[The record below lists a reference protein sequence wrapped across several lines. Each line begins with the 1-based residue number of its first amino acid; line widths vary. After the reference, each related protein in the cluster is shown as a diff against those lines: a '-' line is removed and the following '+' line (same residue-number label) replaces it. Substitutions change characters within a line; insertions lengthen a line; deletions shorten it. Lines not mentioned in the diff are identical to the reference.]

1 MKAGKIAVVVAVIA
15 VPAFVGYRFA
25 SSKKKVELTDTR
37 PSVITVHPENRD
49 ITVYTEQIGTIEP
62 ARSTFVFPKM
72 AGEVLSV
79 NFNAGDTVKSGDV
92 LATVNSDALTSLKIQ
107 VDAAKV
113 SMDDAATAL
122 SRTQA
127 LADTGA
133 VAEQA
138 LEQANSAATS
148 ARLNYEAAKSQYD
161 LQASYTSIK
170 APVSGIIETKSVEV
184 HDMVA
189 GSAPIAVISSNDG
202 KEVKFAATS
211 EVQRVLKPGDEIK
224 VSYDKTDYQGN
235 ITEISNVVSTATGL
249 YEAKASLNDAA
260 ALQTGTKVKLT
271 LLKDRE
277 TDALTIPISAVLYS
291 GNDAFVYVYED
302 GKAVKKDITAG
313 IYDSEYIVVKEG
325 LSSSDN
331 VISTWSNEMYDGAE
345 VVISDD
351 SSTDAQTSQS
361 DSAKESETTGTETE
375 SAETGDAA
383 GNN

>member
-1 MKAGKIAVVVAVIA
+1 MKVGRIVAIVLGIAVVGY
-15 VPAFVGYRFA
+15 VGYRFA
-25 SSKKKVELTDTR
+25 TPKKEVVTDTR
-37 PSVITVHPENRD
+37 PSVRTLNPSNRD
-49 ITVYTEQIGTIEP
+49 IAVYTEQIGTIEP
-62 ARSTFVFPKM
+62 ARSTSVFPKM

-148 ARLNYEAAKSQYD
+148 ARLKYEAAKSQYD
-161 LQASYTSIK
+161 LQVSYTSIK

-249 YEAKASLNDAA
+249 YEAKASLDDAA

-302 GKAVKKDITAG
+302 GKAIKKDITTG

-351 SSTDAQTSQS
+351 SSTDMQTSQS

-375 SAETGDAA
+375 SVETGDSA

>member
-1 MKAGKIAVVVAVIA
+1 MKVGRIVAIVLGIAVVGY
-15 VPAFVGYRFA
+15 VGYRFA
-25 SSKKKVELTDTR
+25 TPKKEVVTDTR
-37 PSVITVHPENRD
+37 PSVRTLNPSNRD
-49 ITVYTEQIGTIEP
+49 IAVYTEQIGTIEP
-62 ARSTFVFPKM
+62 ARSTSVFPKM

-79 NFNAGDTVKSGDV
+79 NFNAGDMVKSGDV
-92 LATVNSDALTSLKIQ
+92 LATINSDALTSLKIQ

-113 SMDDAATAL
+113 SMDDTATAL

-235 ITEISNVVSTATGL
+235 ITEISNVVSAATGL
-249 YEAKASLNDAA
+249 YEAKASLDDAA

-277 TDALTIPISAVLYS
+277 TDAITIPISAVLYS

-302 GKAVKKDITAG
+302 GKAIKKDITAG

-351 SSTDAQTSQS
+351 SSTDMQTSQS

-375 SAETGDAA
+375 SAETGDSA